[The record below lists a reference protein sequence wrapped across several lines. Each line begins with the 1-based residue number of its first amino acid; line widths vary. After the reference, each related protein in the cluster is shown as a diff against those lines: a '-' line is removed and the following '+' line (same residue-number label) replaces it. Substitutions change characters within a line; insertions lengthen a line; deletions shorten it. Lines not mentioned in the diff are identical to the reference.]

1 MIRTKDYWQI
11 TDNLPDDYFPDVLN
25 RAIKIADM
33 GLEIKKIKTDE
44 DYYKAVRGLYRMIVK
59 AEFNKLMNKEK

>member
-11 TDNLPDDYFPDVLN
+11 TDNLPDDYFPDFLA

-33 GLEIKKIKTDE
+33 GLKSKKRTDE
-44 DYYKAVRGLYRMIVK
+44 DYYKAIRGLYWMVVK
-59 AEFNKLMNKEK
+59 AEFNNLMNKEK